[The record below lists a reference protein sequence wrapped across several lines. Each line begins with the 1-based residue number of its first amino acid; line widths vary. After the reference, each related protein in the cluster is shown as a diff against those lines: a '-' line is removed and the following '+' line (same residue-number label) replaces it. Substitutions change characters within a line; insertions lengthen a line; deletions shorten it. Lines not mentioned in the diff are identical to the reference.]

1 MDFYVLR
8 CILNALFA
16 TGIVFYYMGDGL
28 WALYVGIG
36 LHGVAKAGG
45 NVAWS
50 LWVTK
55 FSDAEHVAEYMS
67 VHTFL
72 TGCRGVLA
80 PFIAFPLAAALGP
93 GTVGGISVVLISIAT
108 AIILHEL
115 KTRDQDLSEAT

>member
-1 MDFYVLR
+1 
-8 CILNALFA
+8 
-16 TGIVFYYMGDGL
+16 
-28 WALYVGIG
+28 
-36 LHGVAKAGG
+36 
-45 NVAWS
+45 
-50 LWVTK
+50 VTK